1 MFTTNTQ
8 AGRNQDT
15 IWKLPPPDFYVVG
28 NVIVLRAK
36 LDHKALQSTSS
47 QTDSTTPPQKLD
59 IIQVSPIEFC
69 KLLFFEISV
78 HKRKIYLN
86 RLERLVQ
93 ESGVIV

>member
-15 IWKLPPPDFYVVG
+15 IWKLPPPDFYVIG

-36 LDHKALQSTSS
+36 LDHKALQTTSS

-59 IIQVSPIEFC
+59 IIRVSPIEFC

-93 ESGVIV
+93 ESGGIV